1 MFAHAVQGM
10 SSRDTG
16 PHSISP
22 PAILSEVPDEEIA
35 LHREFIYRNVDFLVD
50 TLTAE
55 QANQHWYKPA
65 GCPSATPAALARRRQ
80 SDEKFP
86 CRYQTLT
93 TIHGSLAPGAPCNC
107 GDLLAGTDAILDT
120 VAAVAISCDDSTPG
134 QRYFDL
140 EDRQLISDLRSE
152 VGNWDE
158 IAALDTTALRAALES
173 ATNRLGISEGRI
185 ERLEGLLDS
194 IASYGKTEGVS
205 LTGISG
211 LRYESFCDTLAD
223 FPGISRSDAWWLLLV
238 AFDKPVWPADPF
250 IDGLLC
256 SLGLLDVSQFNKDV
270 ERRKEIEEKLTDRQI
285 GTLHRALAG
294 HAVKGQID
302 TCNET
307 CEIRKFLLTYRHRQ
321 QQKHSNGPVIID
333 LFSGAGGISVGFKR
347 AGCSVEWAIDKNQ
360 NATDTY
366 RLNHPEIPHRNVV
379 CQDIRDAIEAEAI
392 KDIERRP
399 DIMVGGPPCQS
410 LSYAGY
416 RSRLA
421 DDDEYTVLEDE
432 RTSLYTQYVEFVEEL
447 RPKALVIENVV
458 GMVNE
463 LEETGIKVGD
473 LVLDAIA
480 SIGDEKVGY
489 TCDYQL
495 IDCSTAGLPQER
507 KRVIIIGIRNDLV
520 KGEQDIH
527 ELFHRITEDSSS
539 NYTLRDALSGVPKLK
554 RGEGGRVVKGQLR
567 GNRSSY
573 VKENNLE
580 AGTNL
585 YFNHKARSHPMEK
598 DRTLFDE
605 AMEPGDTSWDVKYAK
620 DGEYSELIE
629 YDVGTADNP
638 RFKDKY
644 RMLSWDEPSPTVV
657 AHLAK
662 DANNFILPD
671 YYEHVSD
678 SSHRDPNP
686 KRNRGIT
693 PREAARLQSFPD
705 EYIFLG
711 PFTSWFRQIGNA
723 IPPLFGERIANVLS
737 DYLTERTAEKL
748 QVTGQQQSQAS
759 SDD

>member
-1 MFAHAVQGM
+1 M
-10 SSRDTG
+10 SSRDMGT
-16 PHSISP
+16 HSISP
-22 PAILSEVPDEEIA
+22 PAILSEIPDEEIA
-35 LHREFIYRNVDFLVD
+35 LHREFIYRNIDFLVD

-93 TIHGSLAPGAPCNC
+93 TIHGSAAPGAPCDC

-120 VAAVAISCDDSTPG
+120 VAAVAITCDDSTPG
-134 QRYFDL
+134 QRYFDH
-140 EDRQLISDLRSE
+140 EDRQLISNLRRE
-152 VGNWDE
+152 VGTWDE

-173 ATNRLGISEGRI
+173 ATNRPGISKGRV

-194 IASYGKTEGVS
+194 VGSYEKTDGVS

-256 SLGLLDVSQFNKDV
+256 SLGLLDVSQFNEDV
-270 ERRKEIEEKLTDRQI
+270 ERREGIEENLTDRQI

-294 HAVKGQID
+294 HAVKGDID
-302 TCNET
+302 TCSET

-321 QQKHSNGPVIID
+321 QQKPSDGPVVID

-347 AGCSVEWAIDKNQ
+347 AGYSIEWAIDKNQ

-366 RLNHPEIPHRNVV
+366 RLNHPEIPHKNVV
-379 CQDIRDAIEAEAI
+379 CQDIRDAIEEGVI
-392 KDIERRP
+392 TDIERRP

-432 RTSLYTQYVEFVEEL
+432 RTSLYTEYVEFVKEL

-463 LEETGIKVGD
+463 LEDTGIKVGD
-473 LVLDAIA
+473 LVLDAIE
-480 SIGDEKVGY
+480 SIGDGETGY

-507 KRVIIIGIRNDLV
+507 KRVVILGVRNDLV
-520 KGEQDIH
+520 KGKQDIDD
-527 ELFHRITEDSSS
+527 LFAQISDDSSS
-539 NYTLRDALSGVPKLK
+539 DYTLRHALSGLPKIK
-554 RGEGGRVVKGQLR
+554 RGEGGTVVEGELP
-567 GNRSSY
+567 GSRSDY
-573 VKENNLE
+573 VVENSLDT
-580 AGTNL
+580 GTNL
-585 YFNHKARSHPMEK
+585 HFNHRARHHPMDK

-620 DGEYSELIE
+620 DGNYSDLIE
-629 YDVGTADNP
+629 Y
-638 RFKDKY
+638 
-644 RMLSWDEPSPTVV
+644 
-657 AHLAK
+657 
-662 DANNFILPD
+662 
-671 YYEHVSD
+671 
-678 SSHRDPNP
+678 
-686 KRNRGIT
+686 NR
-693 PREAARLQSFPD
+693 
-705 EYIFLG
+705 
-711 PFTSWFRQIGNA
+711 
-723 IPPLFGERIANVLS
+723 
-737 DYLTERTAEKL
+737 
-748 QVTGQQQSQAS
+748 
-759 SDD
+759 